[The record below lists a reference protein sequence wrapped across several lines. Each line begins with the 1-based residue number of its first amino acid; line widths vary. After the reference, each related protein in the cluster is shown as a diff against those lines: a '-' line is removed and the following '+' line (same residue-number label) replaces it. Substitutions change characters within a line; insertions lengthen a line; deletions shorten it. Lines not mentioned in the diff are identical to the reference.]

1 MIFQFDLVEGEELV
15 YGEVFD
21 PDDKI
26 KSFALAV
33 TNKAVFFTEKRRFA
47 FRDPWTLHRFSI
59 EKILSVALHRAKP
72 YAWWILSAVMILAGL
87 ALSLWMYLPGWGDPE
102 GIRSGYPLGLIAGG
116 LVLPFIIRGRMIL
129 ELNTVDRN
137 LRWKP
142 PITVNSGP
150 RKQVFAMQHA
160 FVEAC
165 RNVGITVRESIA

>member
-1 MIFQFDLVEGEELV
+1 MTFQFDPPEGEELV

-21 PDDKI
+21 PDNKI
-26 KSFALAV
+26 KLFALAV

-47 FRDPWTLHRFSI
+47 VRDPWTLHRFRI
-59 EKILSVALHRAKP
+59 EKILSVALYRAKP
-72 YAWWILSAVMILAGL
+72 YAWWILSAVMILSGL

-129 ELNTVDRN
+129 ELNTVDRT

-142 PITVNSGP
+142 PITVNAGP
-150 RKQVFAMQHA
+150 RKQVLKMQQA

-165 RNVGITVRESIA
+165 RQVGIRMGENIA